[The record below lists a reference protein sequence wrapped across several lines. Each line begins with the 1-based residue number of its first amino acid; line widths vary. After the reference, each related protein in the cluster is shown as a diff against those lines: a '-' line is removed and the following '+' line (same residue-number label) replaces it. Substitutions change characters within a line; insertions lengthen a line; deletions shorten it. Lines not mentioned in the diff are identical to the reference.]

1 MLLVKLNLRELC
13 RMPDEVCAKFA
24 AKHMRTKQEMPKVLT
39 LARRTPAGL

>member
-1 MLLVKLNLRELC
+1 MLLAKLNLRELR

-39 LARRTPAGL
+39 FARLSPAGL